1 VDFAEFYGLSPGD
14 YAATVAAGAA
24 VPFPELGAAGSGSIS
39 ELTSTTFQLATIG
52 TYYVSFQ
59 VSVTE
64 AGQLELTLNG
74 AILAYTVV
82 GQSTGTSQIVGT
94 ALVTTASTD
103 SVLRVLNPAGNA
115 TALTVTPIAGGA
127 STVSASLIIERL

>member
-14 YAATVAAGAA
+14 YTATVATGAA

-39 ELTSTTFQLATIG
+39 ELTATTFQLATIG
-52 TYYVSFQ
+52 TYYVSFE

-64 AGQLELTLNG
+64 AGQLELTLNS
-74 AILAYTVV
+74 AILPYTVV
-82 GQSTGTSQIVGT
+82 GRLAGTSQIVGM
-94 ALVTTASTD
+94 ALVTTTSTD

-115 TALTVTPIAGGA
+115 AALTITPIAGGA
-127 STVSASLIIERL
+127 STVSASLIIELL